1 MQPTSDLLIDRKR
14 LKSKL
19 ASWRALA
26 LLAVFGGAAIA
37 FSGIGSGTKPGI
49 GGDYIAQIHI
59 SDVMVDDPKRD
70 AMMKDILEDDHA
82 KALIVQ
88 MDSPGG
94 TTVGGETIY
103 LQLKEIGKKKPVV
116 GVMRTLC
123 ASACYMASLGTD
135 HVVAREGTL
144 TGSIG
149 VLLQSVE
156 VSRLADKLG
165 ITSITVKSGA
175 MSVQV
180 HFAAKPFADQPS
192 SGLHVHTHLAD
203 EQGQNVFH
211 KTEEWTSDY
220 LRHSLGGLLAN
231 MRGDMPIFFP
241 NEADYKRLDDVDHVP
256 KIFGWGVNNRYCALR
271 IPMDPDLYNK
281 HIEHRVPCA
290 NADAYAVIAA
300 ILLGIL
306 RGLREGIEPPEQAHG
321 KFLEGAEFKQAL
333 LPAPIG

>member
-26 LLAVFGGAAIA
+26 LFAVFGGAALA
-37 FSGIGSGTKPGI
+37 FSGIGSGGSAAI
-49 GGDYIAQIHI
+49 GRDYIAQINI
-59 SDVMVDDPKRD
+59 YDVMVDDAKRD
-70 AMMKDILEDDHA
+70 AMMKEILEDDHA

-94 TTVGGETIY
+94 TTVGGEVIY
-103 LQLKEIGKKKPVV
+103 LQLKEIAQKKPVV

-135 HVVAREGTL
+135 YVVAREGTL

-175 MSVQV
+175 MKDVPSIAEPITAEQRAVLMETITDAYD
-180 HFAAKPFADQPS
+180 HFVRLIVERRKMDDETVRTLADGRIYTGNQALKLKLIDGIGGTDEALAWLSEERKINPKLEIVELEPEKELETLLDKLAQS
-192 SGLHVHTHLAD
+192 SG
-203 EQGQNVFH
+203 
-211 KTEEWTSDY
+211 
-220 LRHSLGGLLAN
+220 
-231 MRGDMPIFFP
+231 I
-241 NEADYKRLDDVDHVP
+241 
-256 KIFGWGVNNRYCALR
+256 KIFG
-271 IPMDPDLYNK
+271 K
-281 HIEHRVPCA
+281 S
-290 NADAYAVIAA
+290 AV
-300 ILLGIL
+300 
-306 RGLREGIEPPEQAHG
+306 GLDGLVSIWHPSLTQ
-321 KFLEGAEFKQAL
+321 
-333 LPAPIG
+333 

>member
-1 MQPTSDLLIDRKR
+1 MTNVSIEDLSYHITSEF
-14 LKSKL
+14 
-19 ASWRALA
+19 ALA
-26 LLAVFGGAAIA
+26 PVMAAEIECYVMLADESPASMDA
-37 FSGIGSGTKPGI
+37 FWVPVEKAFRHEGLPILRIEKERGLHQYEVIT
-49 GGDYIAQIHI
+49 Q
-59 SDVMVDDPKRD
+59 VMPP
-70 AMMKDILEDDHA
+70 
-82 KALIVQ
+82 Q
-88 MDSPGG
+88 
-94 TTVGGETIY
+94 
-103 LQLKEIGKKKPVV
+103 
-116 GVMRTLC
+116 
-123 ASACYMASLGTD
+123 
-135 HVVAREGTL
+135 
-144 TGSIG
+144 
-149 VLLQSVE
+149 
-156 VSRLADKLG
+156 RLAETLVMIRSTIEKY
-165 ITSITVKSGA
+165 A
-175 MSVQV
+175 ARMSVQV